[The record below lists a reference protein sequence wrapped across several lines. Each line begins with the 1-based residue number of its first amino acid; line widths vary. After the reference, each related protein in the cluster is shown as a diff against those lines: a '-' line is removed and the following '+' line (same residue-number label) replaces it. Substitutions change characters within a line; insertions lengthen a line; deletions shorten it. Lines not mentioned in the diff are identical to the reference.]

1 MIRIRP
7 VLTHAVSVM
16 LCTGVFSF
24 AVTPAAAQSGA
35 SRPMRIIVPYV
46 PGGGT
51 DTLARQIAPYLAEEF
66 KQQVLVDNRP
76 GGSSTIGTQM
86 VAKAA
91 PDGETIGMIDAAF
104 VINPSLFDKLPYD
117 AQKDFAPITLIAL
130 SPLVLLVHPTVPAKN
145 VKELVALAKQQPGK
159 LHYGSAGNGTAV
171 HLAGEQFRS
180 VTGTNV
186 EHIPYKGSGQAV
198 TDLLGGQIEMAFT
211 VQSAAKPHMLSG
223 RLRALAI
230 TTPKRTAVLPE
241 VPTFTEAGYAG
252 VDAKS
257 INGLIAPPGTSR
269 DYINRVHRTVVQA
282 LNRRELQERLN
293 ELGFERVGNTPEEF
307 STYIRNEIV
316 KWGRVVKTSGAKAA
330 L

>member
-1 MIRIRP
+1 MISNQ
-7 VLTHAVSVM
+7 HALARVAAAA
-16 LCTGVFSF
+16 LC
-24 AVTPAAAQSGA
+24 ACIAAPAAAQGTTA
-35 SRPMRIIVPYV
+35 RPIRIVVPYV

-51 DTLARQIAPYLAEEF
+51 DTLARQIAPYLADEF

-86 VAKAA
+86 VAKAP

-104 VINPSLFDKLPYD
+104 VINPSLFAKLPYD

-130 SPLVLLVHPTVPAKN
+130 SPLVLLVHPTVPAKT
-145 VKELVALAKQQPGK
+145 VKELVALARQQPGK

-171 HLAGEQFRS
+171 HLAAEQFRA
-180 VTGTNV
+180 VTGTRI
-186 EHIPYKGSGQAV
+186 EHIPYKGSGQAI

-211 VQSAAKPHMLSG
+211 VQSGAKPHMLAG
-223 RLRALAI
+223 KLRALAI

-241 VPTFTEAGYAG
+241 VPTFTEAGYPG

-257 INGLIAPPGTSR
+257 INGLIAPLGTPR
-269 DYINRVHRTVVQA
+269 DYVTRVHRTVVQA

-293 ELGFERVGNTPEEF
+293 ELGFERVGSSPEEF
-307 STYIRNEIV
+307 AAYIRSEIV
-316 KWGRVVKTSGAKAA
+316 KWGGVVKASGAKAA

>member
-1 MIRIRP
+1 MVAITRA
-7 VLTHAVSVM
+7 VAGAVSTG
-16 LCTGVFSF
+16 LCL
-24 AVTPAAAQSGA
+24 AVLIPPAAAQTSV
-35 SRPMRIIVPYV
+35 SRPIRIIVPYV

-51 DTLARQIAPYLAEEF
+51 DTLARQVAPYLAEEF
-66 KQQVLVDNRP
+66 RQQVLVDNRP

-86 VAKAA
+86 VAKAP

-104 VINPSLFDKLPYD
+104 VINPSLFEKLPYD

-130 SPLVLLVHPTVPAKN
+130 SPLVLLVHPTVPAKT
-145 VKELVALAKQQPGK
+145 VRELVALAKQQPGK

-171 HLAGEQFRS
+171 HLAGEQFRA
-180 VTGTNV
+180 VTGSKV
-186 EHIPYKGSGQAV
+186 EHIPYKGSGQAI

-211 VQSAAKPHMLSG
+211 VQSGAKPHMLAG

-241 VPTFTEAGYAG
+241 VPTFTEAGYPG

-257 INGLIAPPGTSR
+257 INGLIAPQSTPR
-269 DYINRVHRTVVQA
+269 DYINRVHRAIVQA
-282 LNRRELQERLN
+282 LNKRELQDRLN
-293 ELGFERVGNTPEEF
+293 DLGFERVGNTPEEF
-307 STYIRNEIV
+307 AAYIRSEIV
-316 KWGRVVKTSGAKAA
+316 KWGGVVKSSGAKAA